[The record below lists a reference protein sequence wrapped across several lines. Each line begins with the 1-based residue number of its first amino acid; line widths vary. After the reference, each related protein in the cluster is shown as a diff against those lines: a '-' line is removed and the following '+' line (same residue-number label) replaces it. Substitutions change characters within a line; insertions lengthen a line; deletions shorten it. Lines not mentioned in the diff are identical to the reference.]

1 MRLWNDYE
9 GKTIAGSFPID
20 KLIRPEGRSAFFS
33 TTNGTGKPAVIR
45 LIEAINDEDEILERW
60 NTVANLHQDHLITL
74 RKYGHT
80 VMDGTPLIY
89 AVMEPSESDLAA
101 ILHERPLTLDETR
114 QVATSL
120 VAALQSLHASNIVHE
135 HVEPSNVLAAGDLVK
150 LRSDCIREAPTGPDG
165 DILKAADIHDL
176 GVVLL
181 QCLTQHR
188 TLAANGNAR
197 LPVPFDFIIP
207 NALHGVCTLD
217 QIAATLTPPTP
228 APAPSQPQLAQPAVP
243 SQQSVSPQPSAP
255 PPYTAATRKPP
266 AKAPHPAQA
275 QLPLLDLE
283 PSQPALDLHSP
294 AAVAAAMPP
303 VVRMPAPRPAA
314 SAALDRIRLS
324 IEADPKRKRLWL
336 ALAVAA
342 FVLLVALGWH
352 AFSAAP
358 ATDPA
363 HAITPI
369 TALPTTAAST
379 LHKPSAATNPKAA
392 GKGSAA
398 ASNSAAASTSAAA
411 SNSTASNNAAANHS
425 PTAATKATAPDT
437 QADWH
442 VVVFTYNHED
452 QAWQKVAALKRDHNS
467 LHPEVF
473 APNGHAP
480 FLVTL
485 GGPMTREEAFA
496 LRDKARRA
504 GLPRDTYAQN
514 YPKARQ

>member
-45 LIEAINDEDEILERW
+45 LIEAINDEDEILDRW
-60 NTVANLHQDHLITL
+60 HTVANLHQDHLITL

-101 ILHERPLTLDETR
+101 ILRERPLTLEETR

-120 VAALQSLHASNIVHE
+120 VAALQALHASGIVHE
-135 HVEPSNVLAAGDLVK
+135 HVEPANVLAAGDLVK

-165 DILKAADIHDL
+165 DILKAADVHDL
-176 GVVLL
+176 AVVLL

-188 TLAANGNAR
+188 TLADNGNAR
-197 LPVPFDFIIP
+197 LPAPFDVLIP

-228 APAPSQPQLAQPAVP
+228 APASTDPQQTA
-243 SQQSVSPQPSAP
+243 SPQQTVRAP
-255 PPYTAATRKPP
+255 YNAATRKPP

-283 PSQPALDLHSP
+283 SFQPALDLHSP
-294 AAVAAAMPP
+294 TAVAAAMPP
-303 VVRMPAPRPAA
+303 VVRPPAPRPAA

-336 ALAVAA
+336 ALALTAL
-342 FVLLVALGWH
+342 VLLVALGWH
-352 AFSAAP
+352 AIAAP
-358 ATDPA
+358 PDPA

-369 TALPTTAAST
+369 TALPTAPTSN
-379 LHKPSAATNPKAA
+379 LHKPSAATNPTAA

-398 ASNSAAASTSAAA
+398 ANNS
-411 SNSTASNNAAANHS
+411 AAANHS
-425 PTAATKATAPDT
+425 PAANPTTTAPDT
-437 QADWH
+437 QPDWH
-442 VVVFTYNHED
+442 VVAFTYNHED

-496 LRDKARRA
+496 LRDKARRV

-514 YPKARQ
+514 YPKAHP